1 MEEKLKIES
10 YYQNEAK
17 RLVDMLFDTKVFNE
31 KTTRDSMQALEDLIA
46 FYLQSYSKTAN
57 KLSAF
62 QYKWKDKL
70 KTEEND

>member
-31 KTTRDSMQALEDLIA
+31 KTTRDSMQALEDVIA
-46 FYLQSYSKTAN
+46 FYLQSYSK
-57 KLSAF
+57 
-62 QYKWKDKL
+62 L
-70 KTEEND
+70 KRMIK